1 MLTVKNKKGFD
12 WVNIPLGDCLR
23 GNALDTHYTAKV
35 FTRLYQEL
43 ENSGL
48 VNLYQNLISP
58 LQKIFTEIEFEGLL
72 ISEEKLAEL
81 KAQLESA
88 IKKAE
93 LEMLK
98 DFPGSNLGSA
108 RDLIKILFSMELKEV
123 KNENGVEKVWS
134 IMPDF
139 GFGLYPAFMTE
150 KDQPKTDEDSLKALR
165 TMLEEESVKRGL
177 HVKKN

>member
-23 GNALDTHYTAKV
+23 GNALDTYYTAKV
-35 FTRLYQEL
+35 FTRLYKEL

-81 KAQLESA
+81 KKQLEHSIQEA
-88 IKKAE
+88 QNEMIKGFE
-93 LEMLK
+93 GM
-98 DFPGSNLGSA
+98 NLGSA

-123 KNENGVEKVWS
+123 QTENGKEKIWD
-134 IMPDF
+134 INPDI
-139 GFGLYPAFMTE
+139 GFGLYPVFMTD
-150 KDQPKTDEDSLKALR
+150 KDQPKTDEESLKAVR
-165 TMLEEESVKRGL
+165 TMLEEESILRGL
-177 HVKKN
+177 NVKKN